1 MPQLDRVSYVPQI
14 VWVLIRFFALY
25 VCVVRGILPLLGR
38 TLWVRELKRAKGLRM
53 LPSGDAAKGTED
65 TAVVSALRA
74 AAALPVALRSAFKGD
89 QKVARAKAWSVK

>member
-25 VCVVRGILPLLGR
+25 VCVVQGILPLLGR

-53 LPSGDAAKGTED
+53 LPRGSERAEDAS
-65 TAVVSALRA
+65 VVASLGA
-74 AAALPVALRSAFKGD
+74 AASLPTALRSAFHAD
-89 QKVARAKAWSVK
+89 QAVAGAKAWSCK